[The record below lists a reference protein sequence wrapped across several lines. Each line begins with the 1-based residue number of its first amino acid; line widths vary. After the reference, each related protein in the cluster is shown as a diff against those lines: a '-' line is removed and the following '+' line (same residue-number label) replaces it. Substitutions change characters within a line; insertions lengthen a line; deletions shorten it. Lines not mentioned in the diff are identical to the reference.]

1 MYCDLADC
9 SDQTQSSRFSSLLFG
24 LFKNDIL
31 LLPKT
36 EEEDQSANSISAVNQ
51 HFMTVFECARAS
63 ALAEE
68 GSVSER
74 EQGTRPK

>member
-51 HFMTVFECARAS
+51 HFMTVFE
-63 ALAEE
+63 
-68 GSVSER
+68 
-74 EQGTRPK
+74 